1 MTLARLST
9 PILVVLMAAP
19 FAATAEPVSTDE
31 VYACASMDDDAER
44 LACYDAAVG
53 RLKQAEEAGEI
64 TTVTREQV
72 AEVQRDS
79 FGFSIPSLP
88 SIAMPRLGGGEAE
101 EIEELTFAVTDLDR
115 SGYGKVTVT
124 LENGQVW
131 RQTDSERTPLSA
143 DEALIKRAAFGSYMM
158 KLDGGRAFR
167 VERVR

>member
-1 MTLARLST
+1 MTFTRLSA
-9 PILVVLMAAP
+9 PLLAALVLAP
-19 FAATAEPVSTDE
+19 LSAVAEPAGTDE
-31 VYACASMDDDAER
+31 VYACATISEYAER

-53 RLKQAEEAGEI
+53 RLKDAEDAGEI

-72 AEVQRDS
+72 EEVQRDS

-88 SIAMPRLGGGEAE
+88 SIAMPKLGGGEPD
-101 EIEELTFAVTDLDR
+101 EIEQVTYAITDLDR
-115 SGYGKVTVT
+115 NGYGKVTVT

-143 DEALIKRAAFGSYMM
+143 DEATIKRAALGSFMM

-167 VERVR
+167 VQRVR